1 MKEMRMHR
9 MKNIV
14 YVLFT
19 VVAIAALTMSGCAST
34 VQYGDAGSAKPISA
48 EFGSSDLQQIAESMV
63 DSMISFPPM
72 VEMTTS
78 RRPVVTVDKVK
89 NKTMQHIDTES
100 ITDSIRAKLIRSG
113 KFRFIDRTTD
123 AQTVEELKIQQDSG
137 LVDKKTAVNFGQQIG
152 AEFLLTANFAEI
164 RQKAGNTTD
173 VYYKF
178 TMSLKN
184 LKTGILEWSDEK
196 EIRKVFKRGTF
207 GG

>member
-1 MKEMRMHR
+1 
-9 MKNIV
+9 MKNCMRAFLAV
-14 YVLFT
+14 MCVS
-19 VVAIAALTMSGCAST
+19 ALSLSGCAST
-34 VQYGDAGSAKPISA
+34 MQYGDAGSAKPIST
-48 EFGSSDLQQIAESMV
+48 EFGSSDLQQIAEAMV
-63 DSMISFPPM
+63 DSMVSFPPL
-72 VEMTTS
+72 VEMTAA
-78 RRPVVTVDKVK
+78 RRPIVSVDKVK

-100 ITDSIRAKLIRSG
+100 VTDSIRAKLLRSG

-123 AQTVEELKIQQDSG
+123 AQTIEELKTQQDSG
-137 LVDKKTAVNFGQQIG
+137 LVDKKSAIQFGQQLG
-152 AEFLLTANFAEI
+152 AEFLLTSNISEI
-164 RQKAGNTTD
+164 RQKAGSTTD

>member
-1 MKEMRMHR
+1 MKHG
-9 MKNIV
+9 MK
-14 YVLFT
+14 VLLA
-19 VVAIAALTMSGCAST
+19 VAAIGAISLSGCAST
-34 VQYGDAGSAKPISA
+34 MQYGDAGSAKPIST
-48 EFGSSDLQQIAESMV
+48 EFGSSDLQQIAEAMV

-72 VEMTTS
+72 VEMTAS
-78 RRPVVTVDKVK
+78 RRPVVSVDKVK

-100 ITDSIRAKLIRSG
+100 VTDSIRTKLIRSG

-123 AQTVEELKIQQDSG
+123 DQTVEELKTQQDSG
-137 LVDKKTAVNFGQQIG
+137 LVDKKTAINFGQQIG
-152 AEFLLTANFAEI
+152 AEFLLTSNFSEI
-164 RQKAGNTTD
+164 RQKAGSTTD

>member
-1 MKEMRMHR
+1 
-9 MKNIV
+9 MKNGIKT
-14 YVLFT
+14 LLA
-19 VVAIAALTMSGCAST
+19 VVAMGTLSLSGCAPT
-34 VQYGDAGSAKPISA
+34 MQYGNAGSAKPIST

-63 DSMISFPPM
+63 DSMIVFPPM
-72 VEMTTS
+72 VEMTAG
-78 RRPVVTVDKVK
+78 RRPVVSVDKVK

-123 AQTVEELKIQQDSG
+123 AQTIEELKTQQDSG

-152 AEFLLTANFAEI
+152 AEFLLTANFSEI
-164 RQKAGNTTD
+164 RQKSGSTTD

-184 LKTGILEWSDEK
+184 LRTGILEWSDEK
-196 EIRKVFKRGTF
+196 EIRKVFNRGTF

>member
-1 MKEMRMHR
+1 
-9 MKNIV
+9 MKNGMK
-14 YVLFT
+14 VLLAG
-19 VVAIAALTMSGCAST
+19 VAIGALSLSGCAST
-34 VQYGDAGSAKPISA
+34 MQYGDAGSAKPITT

-63 DSMISFPPM
+63 DSLVTFPPM

-78 RRPVVTVDKVK
+78 RRPVVSVDKVK

-123 AQTVEELKIQQDSG
+123 AQTIEELKTQQDSG
-137 LVDKKTAVNFGQQIG
+137 LVDKKSAVKFGQQLG
-152 AEFLLTANFAEI
+152 AEFLLTTNFSEI
-164 RQKAGNTTD
+164 RQKAGSTTD

-178 TMSLKN
+178 TMTLKN

>member
-1 MKEMRMHR
+1 MKRIFFGCTLLLM
-9 MKNIV
+9 
-14 YVLFT
+14 L
-19 VVAIAALTMSGCAST
+19 ALTAGCASK
-34 VQYGDAGSAKPISA
+34 VQYGDAGSAKPLSV

-63 DSMISFPPM
+63 DSLLTFPPV
-72 VEMTTS
+72 VELTAQ
-78 RRPVVTVDKVK
+78 RRPVIVVDKVK

-123 AQTVEELKIQQDSG
+123 EAAIAELTIQQESG
-137 LVDKKTAVNFGQQIG
+137 LVDPKTAVDFGQQIG
-152 AEFLLTANFAEI
+152 AEFLLTSNFSEI
-164 RQKAGNTTD
+164 RQRQGSIVDT
-173 VYYKF
+173 YYKF

-196 EIRKVFKRGTF
+196 EIRKTFKRSTF

>member
-1 MKEMRMHR
+1 
-9 MKNIV
+9 MKNGIK
-14 YVLFT
+14 VLFT
-19 VVAIAALTMSGCAST
+19 AAAIGALSLTGCAST
-34 VQYGDAGSAKPISA
+34 MQYGDAGSAKPIST

-63 DSMISFPPM
+63 DSLCTFPPL
-72 VEMTTS
+72 VELTTG
-78 RRPVVTVDKVK
+78 RRPVVSVDKVK

-123 AQTVEELKIQQDSG
+123 TQTVEELKVQQDSG
-137 LVDKKTAVNFGQQIG
+137 LVDKKNAVQTGQQFG
-152 AEFLLTANFAEI
+152 AEFLLTANVSEI
-164 RQKAGNTTD
+164 TQRAGAVTD
-173 VYYKF
+173 TYFKF